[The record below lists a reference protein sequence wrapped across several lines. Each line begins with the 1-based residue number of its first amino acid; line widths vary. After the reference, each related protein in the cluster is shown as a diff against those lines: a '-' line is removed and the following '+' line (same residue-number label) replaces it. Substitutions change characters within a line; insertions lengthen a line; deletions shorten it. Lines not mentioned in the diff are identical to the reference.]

1 VPHLARA
8 VHVHTVQVVGCWRVS
23 AYPEGYSRHPTDG
36 DDMRVVVV
44 GGVAGGMSA
53 AARLRRL
60 DESAEIVVL
69 EKDDYVSF
77 ANCGLPY
84 HIGGDI
90 ESRDALLLQTPKS
103 LRESLNL
110 DVRTDHE
117 VLGIDRDAKT
127 VSVRNR
133 LTGEEYAEAYDSL
146 VLATGASPLRP
157 PLPGIDHPRVRTL
170 RSIPDMDRIIEIL
183 DGHVHSAVVV
193 GGGYIG
199 IEMVEAL
206 RHRGLDVT
214 LVEAQEQ
221 VMMVLDREMAR
232 HLEDHMAAHG
242 VRVMLSARV
251 TGFEDVDG
259 RVAVDVDGLRLE
271 TDLVILAV
279 GVRPETALARAAG
292 LDLSDRGAVITD
304 EQMRTSDPSIFAVG
318 DMVQVIDT
326 VTGEPVV
333 VPLAGPANRQGR
345 IAADVISGRKSSYSS
360 TQGTGIVKVF
370 ELTAGMT
377 GVTERTLSRLGRP
390 YLKVHVHPNGHASY
404 YPGTH
409 AMHLKVLFDPED
421 GRILGAQAVGVDGV
435 DKRIDV
441 LAVAIRAGMT
451 IEDLEHLELAYAP
464 PYGSA
469 KDPVNMAGFLGSN
482 LLRGDVALWYAEE
495 WPDLPADAVILD
507 VRSRHENASWSIP
520 GSTLIPLKE
529 LRERL
534 GELRADAEVY
544 AYCRSGFRSYL
555 AQRILVQSG
564 WPTARTLAGGE
575 LTFRSIHPDGTAGQ
589 VQYPVVPYAED
600 DLAKGRPTRTS

>member
-1 VPHLARA
+1 
-8 VHVHTVQVVGCWRVS
+8 
-23 AYPEGYSRHPTDG
+23 
-36 DDMRVVVV
+36 MRVVVV

-60 DESAEIVVL
+60 DENAEIVVF
-69 EKDDYVSF
+69 EKDEYVSF

-90 ESRDALLLQTPKS
+90 AERDALLLQTPAS
-103 LRESLNL
+103 LRDSLNL
-110 DVRTDHE
+110 DVRTCHE
-117 VLGIDRDAKT
+117 VLSVDRAAKQVT
-127 VSVRNR
+127 VHHRKTDEVS
-133 LTGEEYAEAYDSL
+133 TESYDVL
-146 VLATGASPLRP
+146 VMATGASPLRP
-157 PLPGIDHPRVRTL
+157 PLPGIDDPRVRTL
-170 RSIPDMDRIIEIL
+170 RNIPDMDAIIALL

-206 RHRGLDVT
+206 RHRGLEVT
-214 LVEAQEQ
+214 LVEAQDQ
-221 VMMVLDREMAR
+221 VMTVLDREMAR
-232 HLEDHMAAHG
+232 HLEDHLSANG
-242 VRVMLSARV
+242 VRVMLSATV
-251 TGFEDVDG
+251 TGFADEG
-259 RVAVDVDGLRLE
+259 ERIAVDLDGGRLV

-292 LDLSDRGAVITD
+292 LELSERGAVIVD
-304 EQMRTSDPSIFAVG
+304 EHMRTSDPSVFAVG
-318 DMVQVIDT
+318 DSVQVTDT

-345 IAADVISGRKSSYSS
+345 IAADVIAGRDSSYSS

-370 ELTAGMT
+370 DLTAGMT
-377 GVTERTLSRLGRP
+377 GATERTLTRLGRP
-390 YLKVHVHPNGHASY
+390 YTKVHVHPNGHASY

-421 GRILGAQAVGVDGV
+421 GRLLGAQAVGVDGV

-451 IEDLEHLELAYAP
+451 IEDLEGLELAYAP

-482 LLRGDVALWYAEE
+482 VLRGDVALWYAEE
-495 WPDLPADAVILD
+495 WPDLPEGAVLLD
-507 VRSRHENASWSIP
+507 VRSALENAQWSIP
-520 GSTLIPLKE
+520 GSILIPHME
-529 LRERL
+529 LRSRL
-534 GELRADAEVY
+534 DEVPAGADVY
-544 AYCRSGFRSYL
+544 VYCRSGFRSYL
-555 AQRILVQSG
+555 AQRILAQSG

-575 LTFRSIHPDGTAGQ
+575 LTFRAVHPDGSAGYAE
-589 VQYPVVPYAED
+589 YPVVTYAED
-600 DLAKGRPTRTS
+600 DMARSRVH